1 MQQQSAAGKGA
12 AKKNK
17 KNAKAK
23 LDSASSSSSSGP
35 NPLFG
40 RRIVVGI
47 TLGEPYVRFSTR
59 AKVAQTGNSRWGEG
73 TKKIYCS
80 LFLNDMF
87 CRFEGFMVN
96 LTELI
101 AQRLNFT
108 YEFKLYPSVRE
119 REFLKNRPF
128 LFQ

>member
-1 MQQQSAAGKGA
+1 MSPPSASRPTLEELKVMQQQSAAGKGA

-17 KNAKAK
+17 KDAKAK
-23 LDSASSSSSSGP
+23 LDSTSSSSSSSSGP

-73 TKKIYCS
+73 AKKKFIPSY
-80 LFLNDMF
+80 
-87 CRFEGFMVN
+87 
-96 LTELI
+96 
-101 AQRLNFT
+101 
-108 YEFKLYPSVRE
+108 FK
-119 REFLKNRPF
+119 
-128 LFQ
+128 

>member
-1 MQQQSAAGKGA
+1 MSPPSASRPTLEEIKVMQQQSAAGKGA

-17 KNAKAK
+17 KDAKAK

-59 AKVAQTGNSRWGEG
+59 AKVAQTGNSRWGGEG
-73 TKKIYCS
+73 AKKYIYIPS
-80 LFLNDMF
+80 
-87 CRFEGFMVN
+87 
-96 LTELI
+96 
-101 AQRLNFT
+101 
-108 YEFKLYPSVRE
+108 YFK
-119 REFLKNRPF
+119 
-128 LFQ
+128 

>member
-1 MQQQSAAGKGA
+1 MSPPSASRPTLEELKVMQQQSAAGKGA

-17 KNAKAK
+17 KDARAK

-73 TKKIYCS
+73 AKKIYT
-80 LFLNDMF
+80 
-87 CRFEGFMVN
+87 V
-96 LTELI
+96 
-101 AQRLNFT
+101 
-108 YEFKLYPSVRE
+108 V
-119 REFLKNRPF
+119 
-128 LFQ
+128 FQMICFAGSRDSW